1 MVKPEARRADISPME
16 PRPSPRVAVVVVNWN
31 GGDVLTRCLDALAGQ
46 TLAPARIIVVD
57 NASTDG
63 SVDRLE
69 ERHRR
74 VEVIRLAG
82 NVGFAAGNNL
92 AVHAADGCDW
102 VALLNPDAFP
112 EPGWLEALLR
122 ARADEPDFD
131 FFASRLLQAE
141 APDTLDGAG
150 DSLHANGLAFRRDH
164 GAPAAGT
171 ALAREETFSAC
182 AAAAL
187 YRRDAFLQVGG
198 FDERFFCYFEDT
210 DLAFRLRLAGHRCL
224 YVPDAVVHHVGSA
237 LAGAMSDFTVYH
249 SYRNLAWTWAKNMP
263 RGLAWRHAPEFALA
277 HVLLLGAFLVRGR
290 PGVVLRAQWDA
301 LRGLRWVRAERRR
314 LQEERRATT
323 DEIGE
328 ALTTGFDVYLTS
340 FTRWGLRQHGRL
352 AEAAE

>member
-1 MVKPEARRADISPME
+1 ME

-46 TLAPARIIVVD
+46 VVSPARILVVD

-63 SVDRLE
+63 SADRLE

-74 VEVIRLAG
+74 VEVLRLAG
-82 NVGFAAGNNL
+82 NVGFAAANNL
-92 AVHAADGCDW
+92 AVRAVDDCDW

-122 ARADEPDFD
+122 AAADEPEFE
-131 FFASRLLQAE
+131 FFASRLLQAGS
-141 APDTLDGAG
+141 PDTLDGAG
-150 DSLHANGLAFRRDH
+150 DALHANGLAWRRDH

-182 AAAAL
+182 GAAAL
-187 YRRDAFLQVGG
+187 YRRDAFLEARG

-263 RGLAWRHAPEFALA
+263 RALAWRHAPEFALA
-277 HVLLLGAFLVRGR
+277 NVLLLGAFLVRGR

-301 LRGLRWVRAERRR
+301 LRGLPWVRAERQR
-314 LQEERRATT
+314 LQAGRRATT
-323 DEIGE
+323 DEIE
-328 ALTTGFDVYLTS
+328 QALTTGPDVYLLS
-340 FTRWGLRQHGRL
+340 FTRFGLRHQGRL